1 MWYPKVINFCGI
13 NWTPVFNEKLS
24 AKPDSREEARE
35 YDKFAIGIYKEI
47 EDGENELVGHV
58 PLELSSLLYH
68 FLNAD
73 TFNFIKVIVIGK
85 RKREI
90 GLVVPAKFDCYTSN
104 KKISTVLD
112 EQLSKRKD
120 KFKTLEVHHKKKKI
134 IANFHTLYDD
144 KIFEKTIYICYMWYV
159 ISKSFVFSLFLVP
172 FLLKM

>member
-1 MWYPKVINFCGI
+1 M
-13 NWTPVFNEKLS
+13 
-24 AKPDSREEARE
+24 
-35 YDKFAIGIYKEI
+35 
-47 EDGENELVGHV
+47 VGHV

-144 KIFEKTIYICYMWYV
+144 KIFEKTIYIYIYV
-159 ISKSFVFSLFLVP
+159 ICDMLFLNRLFFPCSLFPFCWKCNISNKRP
-172 FLLKM
+172 FLGGGVNKRGR

>member
-1 MWYPKVINFCGI
+1 MVLNSVFIQIDMARVAETRKKFQLLHRIKFRSVVRGHHVYKS

-73 TFNFIKVIVIGK
+73 TFNFIKVTVIGK

-134 IANFHTLYDD
+134 YRKFPY
-144 KIFEKTIYICYMWYV
+144 
-159 ISKSFVFSLFLVP
+159 FV
-172 FLLKM
+172 